1 MFYVLACVLCLAALF
16 IVVAVSFLCCAAGL
30 YSGKRWLHFLPTR
43 PRANVLFLL
52 RAVPFILGG
61 LITAGFTLPAF
72 LRFEPRTSHEMIGP
86 GLLVLAALGG
96 LMTGGIAMRMLRI
109 IRATRRAQQQWQ
121 VHSRRLHV
129 TSVDVPVYC
138 TSLPAPL
145 FAVTG
150 IFRPKIF
157 VAQAVIEKL
166 SAAELD
172 AALAHELAHMST
184 LDNLKQLIL
193 KATTVSRLNLFA
205 RSNAMWLNTAEMA
218 ADEGALARGV
228 SALDLSSALVKVG
241 GLSRLAPASSLI
253 AASHLLPMTAPSCL
267 ETRVNHLRRLLES
280 EDLAAGVQVG
290 CKNYWPAFFFFLL
303 IAGYAICLNSM
314 LPWIHEALEL
324 LVS

>member
-1 MFYVLACVLCLAALF
+1 MFYALALALCLAVFF
-16 IVVAVSFLCCAAGL
+16 IVVAISFLFCAAGL
-30 YSGKRWLHFLPTR
+30 YSGNRWLHFLPTR

-52 RAVPFILGG
+52 RAVPFILGI
-61 LITAGFTLPAF
+61 LVTVGFTLPAF
-72 LRFEPRTSHEMIGP
+72 LRFEPRASHEMIGP
-86 GLLVLAALGG
+86 GLLTLASLGAFK
-96 LMTGGIAMRMLRI
+96 TAGIGIRMLRI

-121 VHSRRLHV
+121 IHSRRLHV
-129 TSVDVPVYC
+129 TSADVPVYC
-138 TSLPAPL
+138 TTLPAPL

-166 SAAELD
+166 SPAELD

-184 LDNLKQLIL
+184 LDNLKQLLL

-205 RSNAMWLNTAEMA
+205 DSNAMWLNTAEMA

-253 AASHLLPMTAPSCL
+253 AASHLLPITAPSCL

-280 EDLAAGVQVG
+280 EDLAAGVQAG
-290 CKNYWPAFFFFLL
+290 RKNYWPAFFLFFLV
-303 IAGYAICLNSM
+303 AGYAICVNSM
-314 LPWIHEALEL
+314 LPHIHEALEL
-324 LVS
+324 LVR